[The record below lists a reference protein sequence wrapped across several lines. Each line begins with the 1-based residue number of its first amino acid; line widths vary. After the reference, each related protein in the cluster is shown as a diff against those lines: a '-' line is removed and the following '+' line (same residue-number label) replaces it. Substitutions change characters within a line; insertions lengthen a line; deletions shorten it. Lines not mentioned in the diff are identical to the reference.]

1 MERGLA
7 GTGAA
12 GGAAMVGS
20 LLNPRWGFKPLSRYD
35 RTISV
40 ITFSVI
46 TFSVITFPVTFLV
59 VMFSSLDYIGRSLC
73 QRLDAIAIIE
83 RIDDRAARR
92 RRKAAAGV
100 RPPPA

>member
-46 TFSVITFPVTFLV
+46 TFPVTFLV

-73 QRLDAIAIIE
+73 QRLGAIAIIE

-100 RPPPA
+100 RLPPA